1 MAQGTYPT
9 SYYTT
14 KNGQLHIVISEALI
28 LGEKSGYQNVS
39 VKGGAK
45 LFPEKF
51 IQSRVKEFIHPTR
64 GLLFKKSSTI
74 DKGKIVA
81 QAKSAQDEIVKEEYG
96 LQSAKLL
103 EMVLYE
109 QEQKPQLMKGSIE
122 KELTAEEALQKGK
135 KVEAAK
141 DKVIEDE
148 FQDTSKLEGFDF

>member
-1 MAQGTYPT
+1 MAQGTYPA

-28 LGEKSGYQNVS
+28 LGEKSGYPNVS

-64 GLLFKKSSTI
+64 GLLFKKGATI
-74 DKGKIVA
+74 DKDKIIV
-81 QAKSAQDEIVKEEYG
+81 QAKLAQDEISNEKYE

-109 QEQKPQLMKGSIE
+109 QEQKPRSIKGAE
-122 KELTAEEALQKGK
+122 KELTPEEALQKGK

-141 DKVIEDE
+141 EKVIEDE
-148 FQDTSKLEGFDF
+148 FKDTSELQGFDF